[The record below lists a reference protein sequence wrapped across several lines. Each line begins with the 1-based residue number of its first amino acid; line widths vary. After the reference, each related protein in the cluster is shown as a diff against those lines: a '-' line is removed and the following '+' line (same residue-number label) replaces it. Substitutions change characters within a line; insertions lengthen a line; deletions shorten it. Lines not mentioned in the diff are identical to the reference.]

1 MRVRNVRDLLAGCM
15 FAILGLAFFYFAQD
29 YPLGSARRMGPA
41 YFPVV
46 LSLILIGIGLATV
59 GRAFVVAGPPIRDV
73 AAKALVLVTAAIVL
87 FGLLVQGAGL
97 GVAVAALV
105 LVAAMASRSFRPIPA
120 LVLAVALAVVC
131 VLVFIAGLGLPF
143 RAIGP
148 WLGG

>member
-1 MRVRNVRDLLAGCM
+1 MRARNAKDLLAGCM
-15 FAILGLAFFYFAQD
+15 FVIFGSAFLYFAQD

-46 LSLILIGIGLATV
+46 LSLILIGIGIVTV
-59 GRAFVVAGPPIRDV
+59 ARSFVVAGPAVRDV
-73 AAKALVLVTAAIVL
+73 AAKALALVTAAIVL

-105 LVAAMASRSFRPIPA
+105 LVAAMASRSFRPLPT
-120 LVLAVALAVVC
+120 LVLAAALAVVC

>member
-1 MRVRNVRDLLAGCM
+1 MQARNAKDLLAGCM
-15 FAILGLAFFYFAQD
+15 FAILGSAFLYFAQD

-46 LSLILIGIGLATV
+46 LSLILIAIGLATV
-59 GRAFVVAGPPIRDV
+59 ARAFVVAGPPVRDV
-73 AAKALVLVTAAIVL
+73 AAKALALVTAGIIL

-97 GVAVAALV
+97 GVAVAALALASAV
-105 LVAAMASRSFRPIPA
+105 ASRSFRAIPA
-120 LVLAVALAVVC
+120 LLLATVLAVVSM
-131 VLVFIAGLGLPF
+131 LVFIAGLGLPF